1 MATVGAII
9 NDRYRIEQPIG
20 SGGMST
26 VYRAIDLKLNILY
39 AIKEIKKNSENEIIA
54 ETSMNEVN
62 LLKGLNN
69 NHIPRIIDIIEDDF
83 NVFVV
88 QEFVQG
94 ISLEQLLE
102 TEKKFPQE
110 IVVEWMKQM
119 CNVLYYLHSKD
130 IIHRDI
136 KPGNIMYTPNSADGN
151 EAGHIT
157 LIDFGIGRTYK
168 KGKTKDTVAY
178 LTEAFAAPEQ
188 KKQIGQS
195 NPRTDI
201 YSLGLTMYTLVTG
214 LYPDDTIEIKKITD
228 IDASLSTGLE
238 KIITKCIMENPEER
252 YQSCLELLYDLEHYK
267 ESEELYI
274 KKQKVKV
281 LKFSSAITLFL
292 AFLLFAGI
300 LTLSINALE
309 AKNYGLILE
318 KASNQEEFE
327 NAISIDTGNVLGYK
341 KLWEYFNEDL
351 VITDEEYT
359 DMNRL
364 LVDNQSQFKG
374 DDFAMLYYTIGQDTW
389 FNYGGTSE
397 NIGSGKNVNDSIKSN
412 KASSFFKTAIEYS
425 NSKDSD
431 YYRDSEA
438 YLIWNDYIQAAAN
451 AQKSGK
457 KLDEDVLRDGWRS
470 LYKLLSSIKKS
481 KEPIIQLKMCSQV
494 LSAISMNVYRYK
506 SADIGAGDLLQAVG
520 EVNTIC
526 SSIRSEEIMG
536 IDSLVSLKENIE
548 SFSPEVEQSI
558 YEAYPEVTNNE

>member
-9 NDRYRIEQPIG
+9 NNRYRIEQPIG

-39 AIKEIKKNSENEIIA
+39 AIKEIQKNTDNEIIA

-83 NVFVV
+83 HVFVV

-136 KPGNIMYTPNSADGN
+136 KPGNIMYTPNSTDGN

-238 KIITKCIMENPEER
+238 KIITKCTMENPDER

-274 KKQKVKV
+274 KKQRSKVI
-281 LKFSSAITLFL
+281 KFASAIALFL
-292 AFLLFAGI
+292 VFI
-300 LTLSINALE
+300 TLSGVFKLSISSME
-309 AKNYGLILE
+309 SKNYGLILD
-318 KASNQEEFE
+318 KATNEEEFE
-327 NAISIDTGNVLGYK
+327 NAISIDPSNKQGYE
-341 KLWEYFNEDL
+341 KLWEYYNEDL
-351 VITDEEYT
+351 AISDEELT
-359 DMNRL
+359 EINRL
-364 LVDNQSQFKG
+364 LVDNKSQYNG
-374 DDFAMLYYTIGQDTW
+374 EEFAELYYTIGQDTW
-389 FNYGGTSE
+389 FNYGGTKDNIE
-397 NIGSGKNVNDSIKSN
+397 NGKLINDSIKSN
-412 KASSFFKTAIEYS
+412 KAKTFFETAVN
-425 NSKDSD
+425 NSTKENGFYED
-431 YYRDSEA
+431 A
-438 YLIWNDYIQAAAN
+438 NAFLAWNDYIQASAN

-457 KLDEDVLRDGWRS
+457 KLDEKVLKEGWQS
-470 LYKLLSSIKKS
+470 LHRLLSSIKNS
-481 KEPIIQLKMCSQV
+481 EEPIIQLKMSSQV
-494 LSAISMNVYRYK
+494 LSAISINVYRYR
-506 SADIGAGDLLQAVG
+506 SIDISAGDLLQAVG
-520 EVNTIC
+520 EVNSIC
-526 SSIRSEEIMG
+526 SSIRDEEIQG
-536 IDSLVSLKENIE
+536 IE
-548 SFSPEVEQSI
+548 SLEYLKANVMENSPKVEKAI
-558 YEAYPEVTNNE
+558 YEAYPEVRNDE